1 MTQPTSG
8 AAPKPRRP
16 VRRGPPGV
24 QCPGCNKLAGY
35 DGVEV
40 EVNDVSVDEGGTVS
54 VEIRLVAQS
63 RCCGEE
69 IKEYVDTA
77 EVDLAAEHTDCSAA
91 DLIGREVPDGQGS
104 THTVEDTW
112 EEGDNDDGEA
122 DERSTGAGRF
132 SRRYYIGRVGGT
144 AKHVPCGEEVE
155 WQAEVECGAG
165 DMEVLV

>member
-1 MTQPTSG
+1 MTDTTTP
-8 AAPKPRRP
+8 AAPKPRKP

-40 EVNDVSVDEGGTVS
+40 EVQGTEVGEDGLVA

-69 IKEYVDTA
+69 IKEYNETG
-77 EVDLAAEHTDCSAA
+77 EYNLADSGHECPNA
-91 DLIGREVPDGQGS
+91 DLIGREVPDGQGG
-104 THTVEDTW
+104 TNTVEDTW
-112 EEGDNDDGEA
+112 EEGDADDGEA
-122 DERSTGAGRF
+122 DERSVGSGRF
-132 SRRYYIGRVGGT
+132 AKRYYIGRVNGT
-144 AKHVPCGEEVE
+144 AKHVACGEEVDWTVE
-155 WQAEVECGAG
+155 IECGAG